1 MPAVPRRP
9 AGDQA
14 RQPRELKDDA
24 VTGRG
29 QAERRAHPA
38 RPAGAL
44 LAGCA
49 VALLVAVIW
58 PLARPALPLLP
69 TDDLYTHL
77 GVTRHLSRGE
87 GFRCDVAYPLSF
99 AWPFAREL
107 PQPLVH
113 RPPAWPVALLLP
125 YAVANGDPDATVG
138 AVRILQ
144 ALLLAA
150 ILGLG
155 TAAWWRR
162 GRPGAATA
170 WLAAALACPLWR
182 YAVDWGLTEVPTA
195 LLLLAMWLR
204 HRDGARAPGAADGSL
219 LGALALLRPELVW
232 LPVAWW
238 LAWRRRAPVSSAAPL
253 PSTAAPATTGL
264 RARGRRPIA
273 ALLVL
278 AALTLPWAGRNL
290 RLAGDPWFNV
300 QAQAELVKDTHT
312 WPGYDVYRQLE
323 PQPAWR
329 VLADDPVPVA
339 RKFARGV
346 RFYAR
351 SWPGLVAWPVAL
363 ILAITVFE
371 GWRAAAG
378 PERRARAQLIRAA
391 REPALVALASA
402 VALALLYALFDHS
415 LRHLLPVVPILA
427 WEAGPWL
434 GEWPWRRLRG
444 QAAPRRTVM
453 AVLVALAVAAP
464 PVFLTVRQPAGW
476 RGSAAEAVAAQ
487 PAARAEAARLREAAP
502 GEVVFVQTSAAPW
515 LADRAAV
522 WSPLDDSVA
531 ARIRAWLTA
540 PNGREARP

>member
-1 MPAVPRRP
+1 M
-9 AGDQA
+9 
-14 RQPRELKDDA
+14 
-24 VTGRG
+24 TGRG

-44 LAGCA
+44 LAGCV
-49 VALLVAVIW
+49 VALLVAVTW

-77 GVTRHLSRGE
+77 SVTRHLARGE
-87 GFRCDVAYPLSF
+87 GFRCDIAYPLSF

-125 YAVANGDPDATVG
+125 YAVAGGDPEASVG
-138 AVRILQ
+138 AVRGLQ
-144 ALLLAA
+144 VLLLAV

-155 TAAWWRR
+155 TTAWWRR

-170 WLAAALACPLWR
+170 WLAAAIACPLWR
-182 YAVDWGLTEVPTA
+182 YAVDWGLTEVPAA

-204 HRDGARAPGAADGSL
+204 HRDGARAPGAADGAL
-219 LGALALLRPELVW
+219 LGALALLRPELAW

-238 LAWRRRAPVSSAAPL
+238 LAWRQRPTVPSAA
-253 PSTAAPATTGL
+253 AAATGGL
-264 RARGRRPIA
+264 RAWAKRPLA

-278 AALTLPWAGRNL
+278 AALTLPWAVRNL

-300 QAQAELVKDTHT
+300 QAQAELVKDTRT

-339 RKFARGV
+339 RKFARGA
-346 RFYAR
+346 RFYAQ
-351 SWPGLVAWPVAL
+351 SWPGLIAWPVAL
-363 ILAITVFE
+363 ILVITIFE
-371 GWRAAAG
+371 GWRAATG
-378 PERRARAQLIRAA
+378 PQRRARAQLARAT
-391 REPALVALASA
+391 REPATVALGSA
-402 VALALLYALFDHS
+402 VTLALLYALFDHS
-415 LRHLLPVVPILA
+415 LRHLLPIVPILA

-444 QAAPRRTVM
+444 QAAPPRAAM
-453 AVLVALAVAAP
+453 AVLLALAVAAP
-464 PVFLTVRQPAGW
+464 AVFLTVRQPAGW
-476 RGSAAEAVAAQ
+476 RASADEAVATQ
-487 PAARAEAARLREAAP
+487 PAARAEAARLRAATP
-502 GEVVFVQTSAAPW
+502 GEVLFVETAAAPW
-515 LADRAAV
+515 LADRSAV
-522 WSPLDDSVA
+522 WSPLSDTVA

-540 PNGREARP
+540 PTAPEARP

>member
-1 MPAVPRRP
+1 M
-9 AGDQA
+9 
-14 RQPRELKDDA
+14 
-24 VTGRG
+24 TGRG
-29 QAERRAHPA
+29 QANRRAHPA

-44 LAGCA
+44 LAGCV
-49 VALLVAVIW
+49 VALAFAVIW
-58 PLARPALPLLP
+58 PLARPALPLHP

-77 GVTRHLSRGE
+77 SVTRHLARGD
-87 GFRCDVAYPLSF
+87 GFRCDIAYPLSF

-125 YAVANGDPDATVG
+125 YAVAGGDPEATIG
-138 AVRILQ
+138 AVRGFQ

-155 TAAWWRR
+155 TAAWCRR

-182 YAVDWGLTEVPTA
+182 YAVDWGLTEVPAA
-195 LLLLAMWLR
+195 LLLLALWLR
-204 HRDGARAPGAADGSL
+204 HRDGARAPGAADGAL

-238 LAWRRRAPVSSAAPL
+238 LAWRGRVPVSPV
-253 PSTAAPATTGL
+253 PSTTVVTTTGL
-264 RARGRRPIA
+264 RAWARRPVA

-278 AALTLPWAGRNL
+278 AALTLPWAVRNL

-300 QAQAELVKDTHT
+300 QAQAELVKDTRT

-323 PQPAWR
+323 PQPTWR

-351 SWPGLVAWPVAL
+351 SWPRLVAWPVAL
-363 ILAITVFE
+363 VLVITVFA
-371 GWRAAAG
+371 GWRSATG
-378 PERRARAQLIRAA
+378 PDRRARTQWARGA
-391 REPALVALASA
+391 REPATIALSSA
-402 VALALLYALFDHS
+402 VALACLYALFDHS

-444 QAAPRRTVM
+444 QAAPRHTVL
-453 AVLVALAVAAP
+453 AVLLALVVAAP
-464 PVFLTVRQPAGW
+464 PVFLTIRQPQGW
-476 RGSAAEAVAAQ
+476 RPSAAEAVAAQ
-487 PAARAEAARLREAAP
+487 PAARAEAGRLRAAAP
-502 GEVVFVQTSAAPW
+502 GEVVFVQSSAAPW
-515 LADRAAV
+515 LADRPAV
-522 WSPLDDSVA
+522 WSPLDDTVA
-531 ARIRAWLTA
+531 TRIRGWLAA
-540 PNGREARP
+540 PPLTEARP

>member
-1 MPAVPRRP
+1 M
-9 AGDQA
+9 
-14 RQPRELKDDA
+14 
-24 VTGRG
+24 TGRE
-29 QAERRAHPA
+29 QADRRAPSS

-77 GVTRHLSRGE
+77 SVTRHLARGD
-87 GFRCDVAYPLSF
+87 GFRCDIAYPLSF

-125 YAVANGDPDATVG
+125 YAVAGGDPQATIG
-138 AVRILQ
+138 AVRVLQ

-182 YAVDWGLTEVPTA
+182 YAVDWGLTELPAA
-195 LLLLAMWLR
+195 LLLLVLWLR
-204 HRDGARAPGAADGSL
+204 HRDGARTPGAADGAL
-219 LGALALLRPELVW
+219 LGALALLRPELAW

-238 LAWRRRAPVSSAAPL
+238 FAWRDRRAGATR
-253 PSTAAPATTGL
+253 TATAGL
-264 RARGRRPIA
+264 RAWLRRPIA

-278 AALTLPWAGRNL
+278 LTLTLPWVVRNL

-300 QAQAELVKDTHT
+300 QAQAELVKDTRT

-339 RKFARGV
+339 RKFARGA
-346 RFYAR
+346 RFYAQ

-363 ILAITVFE
+363 VLLITVFE
-371 GWRAAAG
+371 GWRAAREPG
-378 PERRARAQLIRAA
+378 RRLRAQLARSA
-391 REPALVALASA
+391 REPATIALGSA

-444 QAAPRRTVM
+444 QAAPRRAVM
-453 AVLVALAVAAP
+453 AVLLALAVAAP
-464 PVFLTVRQPAGW
+464 PVFLTMRQPQGW
-476 RGSAAEAVAAQ
+476 RPSAAEAVAAG
-487 PAARAEAARLREAAP
+487 PAARDEAARLRAAAP
-502 GEVVFVQTSAAPW
+502 GEVVFVQSSAAPW
-515 LADRAAV
+515 LADRPAV
-522 WSPLDDSVA
+522 WSPLDDAVA
-531 ARIRAWLTA
+531 ARIRAWLAAPTA
-540 PNGREARP
+540 RETRP